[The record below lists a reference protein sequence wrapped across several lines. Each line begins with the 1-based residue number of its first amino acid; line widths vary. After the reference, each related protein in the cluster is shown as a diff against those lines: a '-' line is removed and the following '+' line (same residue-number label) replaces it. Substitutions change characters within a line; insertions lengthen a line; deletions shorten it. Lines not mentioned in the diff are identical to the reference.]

1 MLHIKEE
8 RQMNQNNLVLKYAK
22 ANLEMD
28 EAYHICVP
36 PGSRVDAVTTMQGVC
51 GFVIPIHGKAL
62 FKVCNENYE
71 LKRGTILHAGPDMN
85 LSKEVI
91 GEEEW
96 EFILLHYRVLQE
108 EERIDSLL
116 NMHYIINLFP
126 SQIEEIMK
134 IIDYIMDQQKRYGTR
149 YLLSTKILLYELVE
163 KLFAFSEKSL
173 EKKPKDWIE
182 EVLLYIHEHLEDNL
196 SVSEIAEHF
205 KMGGKQFSYSFQK
218 KIGLPPKR
226 YIMEVQL
233 KKAKELLSES
243 SLSIAEISRR
253 IGYEDALHFSRMFK
267 RSTGIAP
274 SVFHRHF
281 GKNPY

>member
-1 MLHIKEE
+1 
-8 RQMNQNNLVLKYAK
+8 MNQNNLVLKYAK

-126 SQIEEIMK
+126 SQSEEIMK
-134 IIDYIMDQQKRYGTR
+134 ITDYIMDQQKRYGTR
-149 YLLSTKILLYELVE
+149 YLLSTKILLYELIE

-173 EKKPKDWIE
+173 AKKPDDWIE

-218 KIGLPPKR
+218 KVGLPPKR